1 MKLGPRIH
9 IAVIELAHRLDA
21 TLHHVSSIA
30 VAGDSLQ
37 INSGLPAATVNVLM
51 GLVLV
56 AVMGGWGLRKKAV
69 VA

>member
-1 MKLGPRIH
+1 MDG
-9 IAVIELAHRLDA
+9 A
-21 TLHHVSSIA
+21 A

-37 INSGLPAATVNVLM
+37 INSALPAATVNVLM

-69 VA
+69 TA